1 MTDTEME
8 KTVGGKRRGGGEDRC
23 VCLTER
29 RSCGPVVTVL
39 FQQVCDHRLSVNAPM
54 RLREV

>member
-29 RSCGPVVTVL
+29 EEAAVL
-39 FQQVCDHRLSVNAPM
+39 WSLYYFSRFVIIG
-54 RLREV
+54 